1 MTSIRIAS
9 YIAIALYFLRK
20 IRHRVAPSKLS
31 AHSSIARDTSK
42 FEMSLYFPFWNSDTL
57 RAIRIDTTFKGFS
70 NKYTRLLEVINT
82 IRPVCALL
90 VERSF
95 DYNFRDELLSQN
107 KLYPG
112 VLLKTFTNTMVAQKL
127 TDKDFTRRLI
137 KLLHDNF
144 PNDFFFVCDTTLVAK
159 REL

>member
-20 IRHRVAPSKLS
+20 IRHRVATSKLS

-57 RAIRIDTTFKGFS
+57 RAIRIDTTFKEIS
-70 NKYTRLLEVINT
+70 DEYTRLLAVINT
-82 IRPVCALL
+82 IRPDYATL
-90 VERSF
+90 VTRSF
-95 DYNFRDELLSQN
+95 DCDLRDELLSQN
-107 KLYPG
+107 KSYPG
-112 VLLKTFTNTMVAQKL
+112 VLLKTFINPMVAKEL
-127 TDKDFTRRLI
+127 TNKDFISRLVN
-137 KLLHDNF
+137 LLHDNF
-144 PNDFFFVCDTTLVAK
+144 PNDFFFVCDTTLALK